1 VTDAEVHP
9 WVGKP
14 VRATL
19 ADGRV
24 IAGTLHAEDTHGHG
38 HAHYIIVS
46 DAVKPGNDKV
56 QEMIHGA
63 ESFVEIND
71 ASDDPAARQG

>member
-9 WVGKP
+9 WVGKA

-38 HAHYIIVS
+38 HAHYILVS
-46 DAVKPGNDKV
+46 DSVRQGDKKV

-63 ESFVEIND
+63 ESFVQIVD
-71 ASDDPAARQG
+71 ASSDPAARES